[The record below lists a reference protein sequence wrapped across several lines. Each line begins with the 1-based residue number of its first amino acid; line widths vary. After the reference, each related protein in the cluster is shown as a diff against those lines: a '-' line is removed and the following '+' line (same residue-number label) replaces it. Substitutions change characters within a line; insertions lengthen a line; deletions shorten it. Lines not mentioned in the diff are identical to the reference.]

1 MVRVDENERFDRGN
15 KKVKTREN
23 EGTEKEA
30 QGVGRD
36 MSCPRKLFLDGRK
49 SLF

>member
-1 MVRVDENERFDRGN
+1 MDHGSVREGGRGL
-15 KKVKTREN
+15 VETREN
-23 EGTEKEA
+23 EGTETEA

-36 MSCPRKLFLDGRK
+36 MSCPRKLFLDERK